1 MTELRKDYLLD
12 RYVIIAPNRG
22 KRPHQFKEDDKKK
35 EEHKEEDNKEST
47 EEKKILLD
55 NCFFCRGHEKE
66 TPEEIYRLTKKNDWQ
81 IRVFPNKFAVV
92 GSGNAAIRTD
102 NDFFTFADGVGEHE
116 IIVETPFHNKQLADL
131 PVEEFV
137 DVFNTYIFRIKEL
150 EKKPDVKYVLVFK
163 NHGSNAGTSIV
174 HSHSQVIA
182 YNLMPTIIK
191 QKEEAVRNYVDKK
204 EEAVKKYNEEHNK
217 NNNEDK
223 KSAEHNTVCPYCK
236 IMNIEKTSFRKVF
249 ENKTCVCFTPY
260 ASRMPYEVWFFP
272 KRHIV
277 KAEELSNIEIN
288 DLCDLLKKVLV
299 KLKEMNASYNFYL
312 HSGTGNERNFH
323 FHIELLP
330 RISTW
335 AGFEF
340 GTDTIINTTSPED
353 AAEFYRGEPY
363 KP

>member
-1 MTELRKDYLLD
+1 MTELRKDYILD
-12 RYVIIAPNRG
+12 RYVIIASNRS
-22 KRPHQFKEDDKKK
+22 KRPHQFKEDNKDNDSKDNSNNNNNQNKNDIKRNNDK
-35 EEHKEEDNKEST
+35 ENNNEREPP
-47 EEKKILLD
+47 EEKSIS
-55 NCFFCRGHEKE
+55 NECFFCRGHEKE
-66 TPEEIYRLTKKNDWQ
+66 TPEEIYRLTKKNNWQ

-92 GSGNAAIRTD
+92 GSGNAAIKTD

-131 PVEEFV
+131 SVEELV
-137 DVFNTYIFRIKEL
+137 DVFNTYIFRIKEM

-163 NHGSNAGTSIV
+163 NHGPNAGTSIV
-174 HSHSQVIA
+174 HSHSQIIA
-182 YNLMPTIIK
+182 YNLVPTIIK
-191 QKEEAVRNYVDKK
+191 QKEEAVKRY
-204 EEAVKKYNEEHNK
+204 
-217 NNNEDK
+217 
-223 KSAEHNTVCPYCK
+223 AEHSGSCPYCK
-236 IMNIEKTSFRKVF
+236 IMDIEKTSFRKMF
-249 ENKTCVCFTPY
+249 ENKTFVCFTPY

-272 KRHIV
+272 KRHIL
-277 KAEELSNIEIN
+277 KAEELNNNEIY
-288 DLCDLLKKVLV
+288 DLCELLKKVLV

-340 GTDTIINTTSPED
+340 GTETIINTTSPED

-363 KP
+363 KL

>member
-1 MTELRKDYLLD
+1 DSHDNNNQNKNDIKRNNNNESHDKIDY
-12 RYVIIAPNRG
+12 
-22 KRPHQFKEDDKKK
+22 
-35 EEHKEEDNKEST
+35 NKEPS
-47 EEKKILLD
+47 EEKSIS
-55 NCFFCRGHEKE
+55 NECFFCRGHEKE
-66 TPEEIYRLTKKNDWQ
+66 TPEEIYRLTKKNNWQ

-92 GSGNAAIRTD
+92 GSGNANIKTD

-116 IIVETPFHNKQLADL
+116 IIVETPSHNKQLADL
-131 PVEEFV
+131 PVEELV

-163 NHGSNAGTSIV
+163 NHGPNAGTSIV

-182 YNLMPTIIK
+182 YNLVPTIIK
-191 QKEEAVRNYVDKK
+191 QKEDAVRTYVNKK
-204 EEAVKKYNEEHNK
+204 EEAVRKCAD
-217 NNNEDK
+217 NNQCSSD
-223 KSAEHNTVCPYCK
+223 SCPYCR
-236 IMNIEKTSFRKVF
+236 IIAIEKTSFRKMF
-249 ENKTCVCFTPY
+249 ENKTFVCFTPY

-272 KRHIV
+272 KRHIL
-277 KAEELSNIEIN
+277 KAEELNNSEKY
-288 DLCDLLKKVLV
+288 DLCEILKKVLV
-299 KLKEMNASYNFYL
+299 KLKEINASYNFYL

-340 GTDTIINTTSPED
+340 GTETIINTTSPED

>member
-35 EEHKEEDNKEST
+35 EEHKEEDNKENKT
-47 EEKKILLD
+47 EHNADKPE
-55 NCFFCRGHEKE
+55 CFFCRGREKE

-81 IRVFPNKFAVV
+81 IRVFPNKFGVV

-116 IIVETPFHNKQLADL
+116 IIVETPSHNKQLADL
-131 PVEEFV
+131 PVEELA

-163 NHGSNAGTSIV
+163 NHGPNAGTSIV
-174 HSHSQVIA
+174 HSHSQIIA
-182 YNLMPTIIK
+182 YNLVPTIIK
-191 QKEEAVRNYVDKK
+191 QKED
-204 EEAVKKYNEEHNK
+204 AVKRYAENNK
-217 NNNEDK
+217 QRADNNT
-223 KSAEHNTVCPYCK
+223 SCPYCR
-236 IMNIEKTSFRKVF
+236 IIAIEKTSFRKMF

-312 HSGTGNERNFH
+312 HNGTGNEPKFH

-330 RISTW
+330 RLSTW

>member
-1 MTELRKDYLLD
+1 MTELRKDYILD
-12 RYVIIAPNRG
+12 RYVIIASNRS
-22 KRPHQFKEDDKKK
+22 KRPHQFKAGEEDRK
-35 EEHKEEDNKEST
+35 EEEKTESNT
-47 EEKKILLD
+47 NSPE
-55 NCFFCRGHEKE
+55 CFFCRGHEKE

-92 GSGNAAIRTD
+92 GNGNAAIKTD

-131 PVEEFV
+131 SVEELV
-137 DVFNTYIFRIKEL
+137 DVFNTYIFRIKEM
-150 EKKPDVKYVLVFK
+150 EKKPDVKYVLAFK
-163 NHGSNAGTSIV
+163 NHGPNAGTSIV
-174 HSHSQVIA
+174 HSHSQIIA
-182 YNLMPTIIK
+182 YNLVPTIIK
-191 QKEEAVRNYVDKK
+191 QKED
-204 EEAVKKYNEEHNK
+204 AVKKYAENNK
-217 NNNEDK
+217 QIAENNA
-223 KSAEHNTVCPYCK
+223 SCPYCR
-236 IMNIEKTSFRKVF
+236 IIAIEKTSFRKVF

-272 KRHIV
+272 KRHIL
-277 KAEELSNIEIN
+277 KAEELNNIEIN
-288 DLCDLLKKVLV
+288 DLCDLMKRVLV

-340 GTDTIINTTSPED
+340 GTETIINTTSPED

-363 KP
+363 KL